1 MVINVGFFVSGDR
14 IQKFIVLKEL
24 TIKMSFVFNVSNG
37 SRKPAEFSIK
47 NIEVLVDSEEQNWF
61 KRTHIRK
68 SLGLVHIHSSM
79 ARLADKDQKTRAF
92 LKAEGGCH
100 DATLPYI

>member
-61 KRTHIRK
+61 KRTHVRK

-79 ARLADKDQKTRAF
+79 ARLTDKDQKTRAF

-100 DATLPYI
+100 DAALPYI